1 MCAGSSSGGA
11 TPLPIPNRVVKPASA
26 YGTAP
31 ETGWESRSLP
41 APFLS
46 RSPPRLASAVFLFVL
61 AFFFPEGNDFSIIFF
76 QPRLVGR
83 FLFILLLF
91 GDALYAGVGP
101 VNEIDEVQQ

>member
-1 MCAGSSSGGA
+1 VGESVAASSVFISA
-11 TPLPIPNRVVKPASA
+11 NRRALP
-26 YGTAP
+26 
-31 ETGWESRSLP
+31 
-41 APFLS
+41 
-46 RSPPRLASAVFLFVL
+46 SAVFLFVL

>member
-46 RSPPRLASAVFLFVL
+46 PLTAAPCMAVFLFVL